1 MVLTDDSWSYDCCMA
16 KKSDLTPKQLKF
28 CRELASGKS
37 KSDAYR
43 ASYDVKPSTTAASV
57 NTLSSRLYT
66 KVEIR
71 LRTDQ
76 LIAAREQG
84 LQAKALSQRDL
95 VINRLREAVDDDEFG
110 SNRLK
115 ALQILAQV
123 SGLMR
128 TDVHLTQEDKRDS
141 ATILG
146 DLEKKLVALGVT
158 PEDAAEDDSEPLGES
173 IEESASNESSLH

>member
-1 MVLTDDSWSYDCCMA
+1 MVLSDDLGRYHCCMA
-16 KKSDLTPKQLKF
+16 KASELTSKQLKF
-28 CRELASGKS
+28 CREVASGKS

-57 NTLSSRLYT
+57 NTLSSRLYS
-66 KVEIR
+66 KVAIR

-84 LQAKALSQRDL
+84 LQARALSQRDL

-141 ATILG
+141 ATILA
-146 DLEKKLVALGVT
+146 DLEAKLVALGVT
-158 PEDAAEDDSEPLGES
+158 SESSVENDSEPLKEDLDES
-173 IEESASNESSLH
+173 VGSDTPVH

>member
-1 MVLTDDSWSYDCCMA
+1 MA
-16 KKSDLTPKQLKF
+16 KASDLTSKQLRF
-28 CRELASGKS
+28 CREVASGKS

-76 LIAAREQG
+76 LIASRERG
-84 LQAKALSQRDL
+84 LQARALSQREL
-95 VINRLREAVDDDEFG
+95 VINRLREAVDSPEESGVFG
-110 SNRLK
+110 PNRLK

-128 TDVHLTQEDKRDS
+128 NDIHLTQEDKRDS

-146 DLEKKLVALGVT
+146 DLEKKLVALGIT
-158 PEDAAEDDSEPLGES
+158 PEVTAESDSEPLEEG
-173 IEESASNESSLH
+173 IEENASNESSLH